1 MPASWMADPI
11 WQRRLTSVVFPKYPR
26 SVSRGS
32 RLVDDAA
39 GKQWFCAV
47 MEVIAD
53 EPTASG
59 LARWPYELALRPLVA
74 IPADEHAP
82 SLSSVEFD
90 PLRVRRQ
97 SHIRLTEAEYSRIV
111 DAICRRGGRDHSLAV
126 SRGPRKRGATD
137 GSCSSDVRTLIFRVR
152 VRVRVRV
159 RAARSPPAAR
169 AISGESG
176 RGRSTGSPWANR
188 SSMRACSGVRLVR
201 WSDLAA
207 ERGGRRFVAPP
218 SSLSR
223 LP

>member
-1 MPASWMADPI
+1 MVPLFLKTIGHAGTPVPASWMADPI

-32 RLVDDAA
+32 RLVYYAA
-39 GKQWFCAV
+39 GKQRFCAV

-111 DAICRRGGRDHSLAV
+111 DAIV
-126 SRGPRKRGATD
+126 
-137 GSCSSDVRTLIFRVR
+137 
-152 VRVRVRV
+152 
-159 RAARSPPAAR
+159 AA
-169 AISGESG
+169 
-176 RGRSTGSPWANR
+176 
-188 SSMRACSGVRLVR
+188 
-201 WSDLAA
+201 AA
-207 ERGGRRFVAPP
+207 ETTLLPSAGARGNVKTR
-218 SSLSR
+218 
-223 LP
+223 